1 MAITTLHLL
10 TSVAVSGGGA
20 EPSVDQSRCGLEG
33 QERPRRGVYVSYAP
47 IWARSSRGIRHDRVG
62 QLLLGASPAW
72 EQARPRVSEAGRRRW
87 EARGT
92 CAINGAGASRTVPVT
107 EHE

>member
-1 MAITTLHLL
+1 MTFSRSTGSWPKLLDMA
-10 TSVAVSGGGA
+10 AVSA
-20 EPSVDQSRCGLEG
+20 DRCAHRAARVASDMIESDS
-33 QERPRRGVYVSYAP
+33 SY
-47 IWARSSRGIRHDRVG
+47 
-62 QLLLGASPAW
+62 W